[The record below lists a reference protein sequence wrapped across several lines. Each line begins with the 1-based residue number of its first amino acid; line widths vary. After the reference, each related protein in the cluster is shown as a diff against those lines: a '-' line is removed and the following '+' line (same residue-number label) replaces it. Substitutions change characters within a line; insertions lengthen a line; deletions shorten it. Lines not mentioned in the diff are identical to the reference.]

1 LLKAKKCACVSN
13 SDYICARKKTRIMII
28 ANLSEHAQYHS
39 LHPLF
44 AEVFKYLE
52 SVDFSQY
59 DDGKYPIDGND
70 MYASISEYV
79 TKSEGMLEGHLEYI
93 DIQYIVKGSEIIGW
107 AKKDGQKESIPYSNE
122 RDIAFYEGDY
132 EPIKLDAGQFAIF
145 YPEDLHLPCLKN
157 GKPSVVKKVVVKVRI
172 TPSV

>member
-1 LLKAKKCACVSN
+1 
-13 SDYICARKKTRIMII
+13 MII

-122 RDIAFYEGDY
+122 RE
-132 EPIKLDAGQFAIF
+132 
-145 YPEDLHLPCLKN
+145 
-157 GKPSVVKKVVVKVRI
+157 VRI

>member
-1 LLKAKKCACVSN
+1 
-13 SDYICARKKTRIMII
+13 
-28 ANLSEHAQYHS
+28 
-39 LHPLF
+39 
-44 AEVFKYLE
+44 
-52 SVDFSQY
+52 
-59 DDGKYPIDGND
+59 
-70 MYASISEYV
+70 
-79 TKSEGMLEGHLEYI
+79 MLEGHLEYI

-132 EPIKLDAGQFAIF
+132 EPIKLDAGQFVIF